1 MAHAGRASGGR
12 LMTSYLAIVRV
23 VTNPDDDELTAGEVH
38 AELAQV
44 LATAPFPGAV
54 GLAVVDVAEEQQT

>member
-1 MAHAGRASGGR
+1 
-12 LMTSYLAIVRV
+12 MTSYLAIVRV